1 MGYKELLAARRA
13 LRDRLNGVA
22 QKLGVETLQKRQPP
36 TLEKLLELHSPR
48 EQVLH
53 ADVDE
58 PEEDARGERLVH
70 HRLDATRAPDGSRLV
85 HHPLHAIEPPQPRG

>member
-22 QKLGVETLQKRQPP
+22 EKLGVETLPKRQPP

-48 EQVLH
+48 RSL
-53 ADVDE
+53 ADALE
-58 PEEDARGERLVH
+58 L
-70 HRLDATRAPDGSRLV
+70 
-85 HHPLHAIEPPQPRG
+85 